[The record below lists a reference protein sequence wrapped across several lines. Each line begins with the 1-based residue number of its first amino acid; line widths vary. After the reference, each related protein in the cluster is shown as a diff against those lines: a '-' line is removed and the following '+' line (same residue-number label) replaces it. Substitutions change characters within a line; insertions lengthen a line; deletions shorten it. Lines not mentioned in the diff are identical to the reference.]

1 MNATNSLKLFDITQ
15 DFIKDKAREFVSK
28 IEETIDEKFN
38 SQKGLLVS
46 KLDLAEMETR
56 VEKRMSD
63 INKTIYIAGLIQFLA
78 IVGSVGDCQFYDLM
92 RSSRFDNFQKVIK
105 SNKYT

>member
-1 MNATNSLKLFDITQ
+1 MNASISLKLFDITQ
-15 DFIKDKAREFVSK
+15 DFIKDKDKAREFVSK

-38 SQKGLLVS
+38 SQKAVLVS

-63 INKTIYIAGLIQFLA
+63 INKTPCLA
-78 IVGSVGDCQFYDLM
+78 QI
-92 RSSRFDNFQKVIK
+92 
-105 SNKYT
+105 

>member
-1 MNATNSLKLFDITQ
+1 MNASINLKLFDNTQ

-38 SQKGLLVS
+38 SQKAVLVS

-63 INKTIYIAGLIQFLA
+63 INKTIYIVGLIQFLA
-78 IVGSVGDCQFYDLM
+78 IVGSVLAIV
-92 RSSRFDNFQKVIK
+92 NFMI
-105 SNKYT
+105 